1 MLQFRIAIIWLT
13 LLFNTGCK
21 SNHEPHNSGI
31 GRIYTFTSF
40 NLISST
46 GVVFSFTAA
55 EMRALEK
62 VWSPPIMP
70 GSVAISNTLT
80 ASSPKLRYAFVLNDG
95 YTTETLDAYLGV
107 LSGTDCLGMT
117 LQADGGGFTA
127 DVYNRFLPI
136 TSVLSPARRS
146 ELNALLAADVAP
158 VRPIKTEGEQ
168 AGASN
173 GG

>member
-1 MLQFRIAIIWLT
+1 MLQFRMAIIWLS
-13 LLFNTGCK
+13 LLFIVGCK
-21 SNHEPHNSGI
+21 SNHEQHNSGI
-31 GRIYTFTSF
+31 GRSYTFTSF
-40 NLISST
+40 NLISSS
-46 GVVFSFTAA
+46 GAVFSFTAG

-70 GSVAISNTLT
+70 GSFAISNSLM
-80 ASSPKLRYAFVLNDG
+80 ASSPKLNYSFVLNDG

-107 LSGTDCLGMT
+107 LSGTDCLGLT

-127 DVYNRFLPI
+127 DVYNRFVPLS
-136 TSVLSPARRS
+136 SVFSPARRS
-146 ELNALLAADVAP
+146 ELNALLAVDVAP
-158 VRPIKTEGEQ
+158 VQPTKIEGKQ